1 MALYKGF
8 SEKSKVDGIK
18 TNEARSMAFY
28 KGLNK
33 DKRSS
38 FNGILQGIKTS
49 EARSMAFYKGLSEK
63 SKVDGTSE
71 ARSMAFYKGLSKKS
85 KVLAIDSKN
94 R

>member
-8 SEKSKVDGIK
+8 SEK
-18 TNEARSMAFY
+18 
-28 KGLNK
+28 NK

-38 FNGILQGIKTS
+38 FNGILQGFEIKTS

-63 SKVDGTSE
+63 SKLHGDD
-71 ARSMAFYKGLSKKS
+71 F
-85 KVLAIDSKN
+85 KN

>member
-1 MALYKGF
+1 
-8 SEKSKVDGIK
+8 
-18 TNEARSMAFY
+18 MAFY

-63 SKVDGTSE
+63 SKVLATSE
-71 ARSMAFYKGLSKKS
+71 ARSMAFYKGFCEKS
-85 KVLAIDSKN
+85 KLHGDDFKN